1 MPTVQMAINDKIS
14 LFNLLNF
21 LTIRKQPLRAV
32 KVENMHPNMTL
43 LEQQK
48 DLSGVT
54 PVDSSHSVYR
64 VQQTLADDLQ
74 MNRLVKVFPNAQNF
88 YSLKLQKQF
97 LADNSDEKSIAKLVQ
112 VRKVSMHY
120 LFIFEDAGK
129 QNLMTKVSK
138 KGAFSGKKA
147 KSLLL
152 TGVQVLKK
160 LQTQQKR
167 HSRIQPSHWVLKKK
181 AVQLVGWHHLQ
192 AADSSYE
199 QERLPNDYES
209 LLYKAPES
217 WDGVASIASEIY
229 SLGLCLYFALTG
241 KHLVEAL
248 WCETKGLHKQLGV
261 DDYQQASKK
270 RYFLP
275 LSKRPTAWQMGWLK
289 QSLSFPA
296 SIKLKTTWENLLRW
310 MLDPNPQNR
319 PTVEQLE
326 IWLQDKQIIQ
336 SAVLAKVEMP
346 SVPESWQDSAIKTAM
361 ADAHKLLAIFDNAK
375 TAYKAG
381 EVDYA
386 FNLFENCVFKKHS
399 QSEVML
405 GKMYERGEPVSQ
417 SYALAAT
424 MYYQAFC
431 KGNPEGAFLLANLLY
446 HAKGVPQNSGHA
458 EILFRFAAMRG
469 VLAAQVALGELYAQ
483 SQNSLTLARFWLVL
497 AVQNGAIE
505 AQAMLSKVLEELL
518 ALHPQEVEQASSA
531 RINLLNQEM
540 ENSELTLKNND
551 ESLLPL
557 SELINP
563 EKVLQSAQGLEARM
577 ERLIDQMPL

>member
-1 MPTVQMAINDKIS
+1 
-14 LFNLLNF
+14 
-21 LTIRKQPLRAV
+21 
-32 KVENMHPNMTL
+32 MHPNMTL

-48 DLSGVT
+48 DLSDVT

-64 VQQTLADDLQ
+64 VKQTLADDSLK
-74 MNRLVKVFPNAQNF
+74 NRLVKVFPNAQNF

-97 LADNSDEKSIAKLVQ
+97 LADNSDENAIVKLVQ

-129 QNLMTKVSK
+129 QNLLTKISK
-138 KGAFSGKKA
+138 KGFFSGKKV
-147 KSLLL
+147 KNLLSN
-152 TGVQVLKK
+152 GVEVLKK
-160 LQTQQKR
+160 LQAQEKL
-167 HSRIQPSHWVLKKK
+167 HSRIQPSHWVVKKK
-181 AVQLVGWHHLQ
+181 NVQLVGWGYIQ
-192 AADSSYE
+192 DANSSYE
-199 QERLPNDYES
+199 QESLPSDYES

-229 SLGLCLYFALTG
+229 SLGLCLYYALTG
-241 KHLVEAL
+241 EHLVEAL
-248 WCETKGLHKQLGV
+248 WWDIEG
-261 DDYQQASKK
+261 SKK
-270 RYFLP
+270 ALGCDDKKQPSKKHYFLP
-275 LSKRPTAWQMGWLK
+275 MNQRPTAWQIGWLK

-326 IWLQDKQIIQ
+326 TWLQDNQVIQ
-336 SAVLAKVEMP
+336 SAVLAKVVTP
-346 SVPESWQDSAIKTAM
+346 CAPENWKDSSIKTAM

-375 TAYKAG
+375 NVYQRG
-381 EVDYA
+381 EVGYA
-386 FNLFENCVFKKHS
+386 FNLFENCVFKNHS

-431 KGNPEGAFLLANLLY
+431 KGNPEGALLLANLLQ
-446 HAKGVPQNSGHA
+446 HGHGVPQNLSHA
-458 EILFRFAAMRG
+458 EILYRFAAMRG
-469 VLAAQVALGELYAQ
+469 VLTAQFALGELYAQ
-483 SQNSLTLARFWLVL
+483 SENALELARFWLVL
-497 AVQNGAIE
+497 AVQNGSIE
-505 AQAMLSKVLEELL
+505 AQALLSEVLQKLL
-518 ALHPQEVEQASSA
+518 ELHPQEITTASSV
-531 RINLLNQEM
+531 RINLLDQEI
-540 ENSELTLKNND
+540 ENTELTLKNND
-551 ESLLPL
+551 ESRLHL

-563 EKVLQSAQGLEARM
+563 EKVLQSAKGLEARM